1 MRRLTRNVTLIAGA
15 VLMVLAFA
23 GEAAAGRCATGLRS
37 AKPGRFTPLRPL
49 SRRVAPREV
58 APVVTEGAH
67 VFATEHFRVLWGD
80 DYPRFDPD
88 WTDLDRDGVPRW
100 VEEIAA
106 ALEAAYAAQV
116 ALGFPAPYGSD
127 RYYLDAYVGNTG
139 IRADGQQVTIS
150 SGYYAYTE
158 IDTDY
163 DVAYFVFNSDFS
175 AHTSDESGVL
185 RVTAAHELFHAVQRA
200 LGYPWNDEAAIPDS
214 RWRLEGWW
222 FEATATWMEE
232 VCEPEVDD
240 YVTYVRSFLSAPE
253 EPMTSTNG
261 VREYGAAIFP
271 GYLWMRHGGPDLWV
285 DVFSHALAEGLE
297 PAIRGAL
304 AAQGGPELEDSV
316 AAFWSLAAHPEDFWD
331 DGAQFRTSS
340 APRLVRSAA
349 APPVAYSTSA
359 TTAPGRFGANL
370 VSLEY
375 APASMGAEFAPLS
388 PGSAR
393 IAVSGA
399 GDAGVS
405 VTELV
410 SGSNVV
416 ETGSGG
422 GGLYIAV
429 VNTTGTEGDLA
440 YSIELTSETTS
451 GGVTVGASSGGGGGG
466 GCFISTLRPSP

>member
-1 MRRLTRNVTLIAGA
+1 MTRPTRNAVLIAGVA
-15 VLMVLAFA
+15 LMVLAFA

-37 AKPGRFTPLRPL
+37 ARPDRFTPLRPV
-49 SRRVAPREV
+49 SRRMAPREV
-58 APVVTEGAH
+58 APVPTAGAH

-88 WTDLDRDGVPRW
+88 WLDLDRDGVPRW

-106 ALEAAYAAQV
+106 ALEAAYADQV

-139 IRADGQQVTIS
+139 VRADGQPVTIS

-175 AHTSDESGVL
+175 AHTGDESGVL

-200 LGYPWNDEAAIPDS
+200 MGYPWDDEVAVPDS
-214 RWRLEGWW
+214 RWRQEGWW

-232 VCEPEVDD
+232 VCEPQVDD
-240 YVTYVRSFLSAPE
+240 YVTYVRSFLSTPE
-253 EPMTSTNG
+253 EPMRSTNG

-271 GYLWMRHGGPDLWV
+271 GYLWLRHGGPDLWV

-297 PAIRGAL
+297 PAIRASL
-304 AAQGGPELEDSV
+304 AARDGTVLEDAV
-316 AAFWSLAAHPEDFWD
+316 AAFWSLAAHPEDFWT

-349 APPVAYSTSA
+349 TLPVAYATSA
-359 TTAPGRFGANL
+359 ATAPGRFGANL
-370 VSLEY
+370 VSVEY
-375 APASMGAEFAPLS
+375 APASVEAEYAPVS

-393 IAVSGA
+393 VAVSGA
-399 GDAGVS
+399 GDAGVT
-405 VTELV
+405 VAELV

-416 ETGSGG
+416 ETGSAG

-429 VNTTGTEGDLA
+429 VNTSGTEGDIA
-440 YSIELTSETTS
+440 YSIEFTSETTS
-451 GGVTVGASSGGGGGG
+451 GGVTVGASGEGGGGG
-466 GCFISTLRPSP
+466 GCFISTLRPGR